1 MASIF
6 LRTVLIYFFLSVT
19 LKLMGKRQIGEL
31 EVGELVSALLIS
43 EVAALP
49 IDDPDLPLLN
59 AVIPIL
65 FILSAEILLS
75 AVKNRSAKLK
85 HLIEGEPV
93 YIIYKGK
100 IRQKVLED
108 NRISINE
115 LLSELRVLG
124 IADVSEVY
132 YAILEQ
138 SGKLS
143 VTLRADCQP
152 ITRRALADG
161 EDADAGIAHMI
172 VVDREVNEKNLRAL
186 GYDRV
191 WLSHVLSH
199 YGVKLPE
206 VYLLTVDDRG
216 NTSLVRKEDAPA

>member
-6 LRTVLIYFFLSVT
+6 LRTVLIYIFLSLI

-31 EVGELVSALLIS
+31 EVGELVTTLLIS

-65 FILSAEILLS
+65 FLLSAEILIS
-75 AVKNRSAKLK
+75 AFKNRSAKLK

-100 IRQKVLED
+100 LRQKVLEE
-108 NRISINE
+108 NRISVNE
-115 LLSELRVLG
+115 FLSELRILG
-124 IADVSEVY
+124 VFDLSDVD

-138 SGKLS
+138 NGKLS
-143 VTLRADCQP
+143 VALRADCQP
-152 ITRRALADG
+152 MTKRSLTEGADEG
-161 EDADAGIAHMI
+161 VPHAI
-172 VVDREVNEKNLRAL
+172 VVDREINKKNLAAL
-186 GYDRV
+186 GYKDA
-191 WLSHVLSH
+191 WLRRILDG
-199 YGVKLPE
+199 YGVSLSE
-206 VYLLTVDDRG
+206 VYLLTVDDLG
-216 NTSLVRKEDAPA
+216 NTSLIRKENKEK

>member
-6 LRTVLIYFFLSVT
+6 LRTVLIYIFLSLI

-31 EVGELVSALLIS
+31 EVGELVTTLLIS

-65 FILSAEILLS
+65 FLLSAEILIS
-75 AVKNRSAKLK
+75 AFKNRSAKLK

-100 IRQKVLED
+100 LRQKVLEE
-108 NRISINE
+108 NRISVNE
-115 LLSELRVLG
+115 FLSELRILG
-124 IADVSEVY
+124 VFDLSDVD

-138 SGKLS
+138 NGKLS
-143 VTLRADCQP
+143 VALRADCQP
-152 ITRRALADG
+152 MTKRSLTEGTEEGVPHA
-161 EDADAGIAHMI
+161 I
-172 VVDREVNEKNLRAL
+172 VVDREINKKNLAAL
-186 GYDRV
+186 GYTDA
-191 WLSHVLSH
+191 WLRRILDG
-199 YGVKLPE
+199 YGVSLSE
-206 VYLLTVDDRG
+206 VYLLTVDDLG
-216 NTSLVRKEDAPA
+216 NTSLIRKENKGK

>member
-6 LRTVLIYFFLSVT
+6 LRTVLIYFFLSVA

-31 EVGELVSALLIS
+31 EVGELVSTLLIS
-43 EVAALP
+43 EIAAIP

-85 HLIEGEPV
+85 HLIEGDPV

-124 IADVSEVY
+124 IADISDVY

-152 ITRRALADG
+152 ITKQALA
-161 EDADAGIAHMI
+161 EEREPGIAHLI
-172 VVDREVNEKNLRAL
+172 VVDREVNETNLRAL

-191 WLSHVLSH
+191 WLDRVLSR
-199 YGVKLPE
+199 YGVRLPE
-206 VYLLTVDDRG
+206 VYLLTVDDLG
-216 NTSLVRKEDAPA
+216 STTLVKKEETNA